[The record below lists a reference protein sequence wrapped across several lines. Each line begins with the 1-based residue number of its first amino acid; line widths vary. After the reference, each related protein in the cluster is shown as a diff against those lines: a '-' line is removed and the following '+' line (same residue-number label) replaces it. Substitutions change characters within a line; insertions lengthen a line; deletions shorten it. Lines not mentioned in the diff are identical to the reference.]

1 MLKLSGQSL
10 DFLYSGNTFRIG
22 KNFRNAQKPSRQSRA
37 FPRKLLLLRAKT
49 LQTGKNFPVGNA
61 DTPLRFWASRPKD
74 ALIMLLSNNCLVMSA
89 SYTPKDRK
97 GIVNDLV
104 LELQMHQLES
114 EASTLST
121 TEHD

>member
-10 DFLYSGNTFRIG
+10 DFLYSGNTFWIG

-37 FPRKLLLLRAKT
+37 FPRKFLLLRAKT

-74 ALIMLLSNNCLVMSA
+74 ALIMLLSNNCLVKSA

>member
-1 MLKLSGQSL
+1 MAK
-10 DFLYSGNTFRIG
+10 TFG
-22 KNFRNAQKPSRQSRA
+22 MVENLPDSQGPF
-37 FPRKLLLLRAKT
+37 RAKT

-74 ALIMLLSNNCLVMSA
+74 ALIMLLSNNCLVKSA

-114 EASTLST
+114 EASTLSS